1 MKLFPGHVSK
11 QFRPRE
17 LVGSAPRRPYR
28 LRLNGKNKYGHST
41 SAFRGNLAVNS
52 GLRRR
57 LFVAFT
63 PHQYQTQVRFWIPLE
78 IPTDHDYMMPRLPEN
93 GKIKIPQVGTYFTL

>member
-1 MKLFPGHVSK
+1 M
-11 QFRPRE
+11 QF
-17 LVGSAPRRPYR
+17 
-28 LRLNGKNKYGHST
+28 
-41 SAFRGNLAVNS
+41 NL
-52 GLRRR
+52 
-57 LFVAFT
+57 T